1 MGQLPVH
8 CLKWTFVPH
17 FKSTNEWENDIYE
30 SMSVR
35 FITVSQKSNMVR
47 FRELRYQRI
56 FMELLIFYSN
66 NKPPQ
71 FCALTI
77 VTNSYM
83 SECHVI
89 PDIWLLRL
97 PQLICS
103 TKAPFFRN
111 KLIDD
116 VYLLCTD
123 VVASA
128 GFDPFRQACLL
139 QRTGSMDVKRLSTQI
154 WNAAVYDLPSAVYH
168 DQPALQYQHLPTV
181 AMSMSWCHGA
191 KEMPL
196 RTPWNSW
203 WHGWIAC

>member
-1 MGQLPVH
+1 MG
-8 CLKWTFVPH
+8 
-17 FKSTNEWENDIYE
+17 EWHLWVYECKIHHSVTEVQHGQIQRTSISENFYG
-30 SMSVR
+30 VA
-35 FITVSQKSNMVR
+35 N
-47 FRELRYQRI
+47 
-56 FMELLIFYSN
+56 FYSN